1 MVRIILLA
9 IVCFG
14 FTCCQDKKPELVSND
29 TSTYEI
35 STEKWPK
42 KSEVNAK
49 AQDVLKD
56 WTEYNAFE
64 VSFDALYNVANR
76 DDLKLTIED
85 VIEKQNA
92 LETSKYP
99 EKFDIPQVKSRQ
111 KVFKTYML
119 KVKGDIFYRKDPRKS
134 VVEMINAYSAFREQ
148 FNVVVNNTLN
158 TDLIL
163 EE

>member
-1 MVRIILLA
+1 MIRFILLT
-9 IVCFG
+9 IVCLG
-14 FTCCQDKKPELVSND
+14 FTSCQDKKPELVSSD
-29 TSTYEI
+29 TSSYEI
-35 STEKWPK
+35 SSEKWPK

-49 AQDVLKD
+49 AQDILKD
-56 WTEYNAFE
+56 WAEYNAFE
-64 VSFDALYNVANR
+64 TSFDALYNVANR

-85 VIEKQNA
+85 LIEKQNA
-92 LETSKYP
+92 METSKYP

-111 KVFKTYML
+111 KIFKTYML
-119 KVKGDIFYRKDPRKS
+119 KVKGDVFYRTEPQKS

-158 TDLIL
+158 TNLIL